1 MATMALALVQ
11 GFAVGQ
17 PVDATALA
25 KRASAAMR
33 ARDFGTAERIYRQLV
48 ALFPEEPG
56 LALNLGLA
64 LYSSGRFAAAIEQ
77 LDRFLEAR
85 PNHAPAWLLVGMSYQ
100 KLEKP
105 ANAVQPLRR
114 AVTLDPNNNTARL
127 ELADALLRSRRPER
141 ASREFS
147 LLASRDR
154 ENPKAWLG
162 LGLSYTELSS
172 TAAADLERTAP
183 NSAYYQLLLARSAQ
197 AQRRY
202 RAAFAHYRAAE
213 TIDAT
218 VPGIHEGVAEVY
230 EESGHSD
237 WARAELAKRT
247 AVEPCEL
254 RQFECWFESGAFDRI
269 LEASEASATP
279 DALYWRAKAFAEKA
293 QQAHTQ
299 LLALPPSSATYYLEG
314 TIEDLAGNPQEAA
327 DAWRK
332 AVELEPGN
340 RSLRI
345 GLLRALRSA
354 GFHEESIRV
363 ARVLL
368 QQQPDS
374 ASGRFYFGDALLQ
387 LGRVDEA
394 ISLLEDA
401 VRLSNGDASMR
412 TSLSTA
418 YLSAGRGPEA
428 IPHLEA
434 ALQADENERL
444 LFQLSRAYQ
453 AAGQPEEAR
462 VALQRRT
469 AAIAARPVTQ
479 TPDEIAAP

>member
-1 MATMALALVQ
+1 MLRQRPLLATMALALVQ

-314 TIEDLAGNPQEAA
+314 PSKISPGI
-327 DAWRK
+327 RK
-332 AVELEPGN
+332 
-340 RSLRI
+340 RLRML
-345 GLLRALRSA
+345 GGKPWNWSRAIDPCVSVSCGRSA
-354 GFHEESIRV
+354 PPGSTKNRFGWREFFSSSSRTRPL
-363 ARVLL
+363 A
-368 QQQPDS
+368 
-374 ASGRFYFGDALLQ
+374 ASTLATHC
-387 LGRVDEA
+387 
-394 ISLLEDA
+394 
-401 VRLSNGDASMR
+401 SN
-412 TSLSTA
+412 
-418 YLSAGRGPEA
+418 
-428 IPHLEA
+428 
-434 ALQADENERL
+434 
-444 LFQLSRAYQ
+444 
-453 AAGQPEEAR
+453 
-462 VALQRRT
+462 
-469 AAIAARPVTQ
+469 
-479 TPDEIAAP
+479 